1 MFLTMPNN
9 LQTDSST
16 PSYASSGDDEDTS
29 KPRLAELPLG
39 QAARGSALLPS
50 YFTSS
55 SSSSDN
61 DGEAFNCDK
70 PSTSSFNS
78 AGQQTSSSNIRREIL
93 AALKADIG
101 GGGASNSS
109 SSSGEEPSCGDGIVG
124 GKEGSDNKESAIPNH
139 SAPSTTPENRKTAIS
154 TATNDSSS
162 AVAEAKRPSASST
175 FIKLKLKLDSANS
188 STTTT
193 TTTPAEKPQ
202 FKKRLCVKGTNK
214 SYRRHKQN
222 GESDTSDEE
231 GRS

>member
-1 MFLTMPNN
+1 MPNN

-139 SAPSTTPENRKTAIS
+139 SAASTTPEKRKTAIS

>member
-16 PSYASSGDDEDTS
+16 PSSASSGDDEDTS

-50 YFTSS
+50 YFPSS

-78 AGQQTSSSNIRREIL
+78 AGGQQTSSSNIRREIL

-101 GGGASNSS
+101 GGASNST
-109 SSSGEEPSCGDGIVG
+109 SSSGEEPSCGGDGTVG
-124 GKEGSDNKESAIPNH
+124 GKEGSDNRESAIPNH
-139 SAPSTTPENRKTAIS
+139 SAASTTPENRKTAIS

-193 TTTPAEKPQ
+193 TTPAEKPQ